1 MSKELSVSKIAEFLK
16 DSVEALKTT
25 EYTCCEYALDDDL
38 SLFVGWSGGYGD
50 EIDNSIIQS
59 EDEPDFAINA
69 GIKGNHDYMKTDF
82 DWLNYPYE
90 EKTGEVWDTGMTV
103 SPKEDYEDMA
113 QWYIEQYQEIRK
125 ALDNGEVILENKKVE
140 ESSEKEEVSF
150 QEIETMMDNAE
161 DYADLY
167 NAASYIKNTDLRI
180 DVENLIGTCEDD
192 EDEIDQAVSIITS
205 DLIDMYINDENV
217 ENLKENKK
225 LTESAE
231 TLDNSDEEDLA
242 TLFYEQAMETGT
254 ISGREGTIKDYEFD
268 SLEEVQDWYD
278 ENVTDEV
285 YNKAVAV
292 VTKILN
298 NIKYYKDS
306 EGSGLFIELNDNH
319 TLWDIEAPE
328 DYEEDG
334 TLDEVYNDI
343 VSDACAEFQKE
354 TGEQLYLL
362 GRSGRHACVSNKFMN
377 AYRYE
382 ELKEIQER
390 LEKEVIENANTYL
403 KNGLEE
409 SKKLTEKKTDIK
421 TALNELNVSTF
432 NELIEQLEDLYSKG
446 IIDDDQFDTFDEI
459 VSEQKEKCED
469 YITRRE
475 KVTNTDDNDIAG
487 IESDYILSAIQNL
500 IQSLDENKKVTEGK
514 SIKQD
519 FEDYCKDLG
528 IDCNKK
534 SSINKYLGDYA
545 KQINSQEG
553 IKDFDAKMKEAEK
566 ELKEC
571 LKTKKTEADNIEMKT
586 TAGILEDIKNEI
598 NKNCSDYVQAKTVTV
613 DDVTGIKLTRKG
625 NQDLISLFDK
635 IVEVM
640 SAHNISKSDYE
651 IDLKGNDLI
660 LAVKNMTVN

>member
-125 ALDNGEVILENKKVE
+125 ALDNGEVMLENKKVE

-242 TLFYEQAMETGT
+242 TLFYGQAMETGT

-278 ENVTDEV
+278 ENVTEEM
-285 YNKAVAV
+285 YNKVVAI
-292 VTKILN
+292 VTKALEN
-298 NIKYYKDS
+298 VKFYRADNKT
-306 EGSGLFIELNDNH
+306 LIELNDNH
-319 TLWDIEAPE
+319 TMWDIEIPE
-328 DYEEDG
+328 GKEAGFDSYMTYRYSDVVTEAANEFEE
-334 TLDEVYNDI
+334 
-343 VSDACAEFQKE
+343 E
-354 TGEQLYLL
+354 TGVPMYFE
-362 GRSGRHACVSNKFMN
+362 GRSGRHVCVPNNFLN
-377 AYRYE
+377 AYKYN
-382 ELKEIQER
+382 ELKSKQEQ
-390 LEKEVIENANTYL
+390 LEKEVIEKVEFEL
-403 KNGLEE
+403 KGEEVDE
-409 SKKLTEKKTDIK
+409 SKKVEGIFK
-421 TALNELNVSTF
+421 NEWVIWCTINGNAGYL
-432 NELIEQLEDLYSKG
+432 G
-446 IIDDDQFDTFDEI
+446 
-459 VSEQKEKCED
+459 
-469 YITRRE
+469 
-475 KVTNTDDNDIAG
+475 NDIDNG
-487 IESDYILSAIQNL
+487 ENNL
-500 IQSLDENKKVTEGK
+500 YGDLKDAKRFSSKEEAEKIKAEVEEKFNADETSVLTVKNAEKADKKVTEGK

-586 TAGILEDIKNEI
+586 TASILEDIKNEI